1 MPYNSEAIRPLSLAI
16 IKNHKNQILVSP
28 GYDEKKGE
36 SFYRLLGGGIEFGES
51 SLAAL
56 RREFKEE
63 LNVELVDCH
72 LLQVVENIFSFNGL
86 LGHELDFIY
95 EAKFLN
101 PADYLRDNFSILDSQ
116 DEGRAIWL
124 DLEDKDNKIIYPN
137 ISAWL

>member
-16 IKNHKNQILVSP
+16 IRNHKNQILVSP

-51 SLAAL
+51 SLEAL
-56 RREFKEE
+56 CREFKEE
-63 LNVELVDCH
+63 LNVELTDCH
-72 LLQVVENIFSFNGL
+72 LLKVAENIFSFNGL
-86 LGHELDFIY
+86 PGHELNFIY
-95 EAKFLN
+95 EAKFLD
-101 PADYLRDNFSILDSQ
+101 PKDYLRDHFSILDSQ

-124 DLEDKDNKIIYPN
+124 DLSDKDKQIIYPD